1 MGLLSMNSEQL
12 RYKMKNLDSLLP
24 NRSVANDEQ
33 LYDLY
38 NKFQQVI
45 NDTFNDE
52 DSTGNY
58 FAPKASSVIDLV
70 QLDKQLERV
79 SQYQLVGVSIRSL
92 EAITYNVT
100 EAGNQVEFNVTLAY
114 HYYRKTA

>member
-38 NKFQQVI
+38 SKFVELI
-45 NDTFNDE
+45 EDTEYDIDIVDCLTALHCAME
-52 DSTGNY
+52 DFEMY
-58 FAPKASSVIDLV
+58 A
-70 QLDKQLERV
+70 
-79 SQYQLVGVSIRSL
+79 
-92 EAITYNVT
+92 
-100 EAGNQVEFNVTLAY
+100 
-114 HYYRKTA
+114 